1 MKGNYITNEWL
12 GNTVKVDFYL
22 LKGILENILNYLGF
36 KNRYDF
42 NVAELSDMHPGM
54 SAELNVDRERI
65 GFLGRIHPSLK
76 KDEIYVAEFSLT
88 KLIDK
93 KVKPIKFKEV
103 SKYPEIK
110 KDIAFIVDKEVTA
123 STIMKEI
130 KKAGGRLLTDIDVFD
145 IYTGENVK
153 ETEKSIAFSLTF
165 SDSTKTLSDEEV
177 TVVFKNIIDKVCAN
191 CNAILRD
198 K

>member
-1 MKGNYITNEWL
+1 MIPCKTN
-12 GNTVKVDFYL
+12 VKVDFYV
-22 LKGILENILNYLGF
+22 LKGIIENILNYLGL

-42 NVAELSDMHPGM
+42 KVSEINDLHPGM
-54 SAELNVDRERI
+54 SAIITVDREPI
-65 GFLGRIHPSLK
+65 GFMGRIHPSIK
-76 KDEIYVAEFSLT
+76 KDDIYVLEFSLT

-93 KVKPIKFKEV
+93 KVKPIKFKEI

-110 KDIAFIVDKEVTA
+110 KDIAFIVKKDTTA
-123 STIMKEI
+123 ATLIEQI
-130 KKAGGRLLTDIDVFD
+130 KKAGGRLLTDVDVFD
-145 IYTGENVK
+145 IYTGENVGVD
-153 ETEKSIAFSLTF
+153 EKSIAFALTF
-165 SDSTKTLSDEEV
+165 SDSTRTLSDEEV